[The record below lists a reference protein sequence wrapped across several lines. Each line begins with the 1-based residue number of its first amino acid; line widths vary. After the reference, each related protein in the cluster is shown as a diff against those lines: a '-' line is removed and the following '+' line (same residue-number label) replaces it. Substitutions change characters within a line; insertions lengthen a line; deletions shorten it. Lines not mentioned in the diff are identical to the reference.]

1 MQGTVVHH
9 LTGEG
14 VACDAHMTAITGCK
28 VRVSANAASLVNVL
42 KHSDWL
48 FTAVK
53 LDLVILTVEVKAKG
67 VSACSRIAEVLHER
81 YD

>member
-9 LTGEG
+9 LAGEG

-53 LDLVILTVEVKAKG
+53 LDLVVLTVEVKANG
-67 VSACSRIAEVLHER
+67 VATCGRIALVT
-81 YD
+81 Y